1 MRPSENLDNR
11 LCKVLILK
19 GILGGR
25 GRKER
30 FNQKGLKD
38 PVYKHYNQVIHLSE
52 REV

>member
-11 LCKVLILK
+11 PCKVLIFK

-30 FNQKGLKD
+30 FNQKGLKVD
-38 PVYKHYNQVIHLSE
+38 HFSRRSEQMSE